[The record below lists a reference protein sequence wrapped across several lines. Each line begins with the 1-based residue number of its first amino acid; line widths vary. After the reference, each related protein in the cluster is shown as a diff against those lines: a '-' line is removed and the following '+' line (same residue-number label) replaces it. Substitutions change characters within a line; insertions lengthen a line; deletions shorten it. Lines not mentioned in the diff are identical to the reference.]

1 MIKKSFLNKSIIVY
15 VSTLLIIGLSY
26 QVSINLFE
34 NNSSFSLNSGL
45 KFVYAQDNN
54 DGNGG
59 GDGDGNGGGDGD
71 GNGGG
76 DGDGNGGG
84 DDGDDGSSPGDG
96 NGDGSENGGDSN
108 TDNDSKGS
116 DETNK
121 KNKSIVKDDNN
132 IAQEILIVGEK
143 ETCPTQSEN
152 VELSGIIN
160 PKDIRLL
167 ADFYPCKIAD
177 GGITLNIP
185 EIPILKLAVMYID
198 YNGNNHAGALI
209 TPAKIQS
216 INDNQGLF
224 AIELDK
230 EMKGI
235 NPITGQSTTLTKING
250 LALYNNGDKPVVL
263 KPGNIAALTATFTK

>member
-1 MIKKSFLNKSIIVY
+1 MIKKSLLNKSIIVY
-15 VSTLLIIGLSY
+15 VSTLIIIGLSY

-34 NNSSFSLNSGL
+34 NNSSFSLSTGL
-45 KFVYAQDNN
+45 KFVYAQDNI

-59 GDGDGNGGGDGD
+59 G
-71 GNGGG
+71 
-76 DGDGNGGG
+76 G
-84 DDGDDGSSPGDG
+84 DDGNDGSNPGDD